1 MNASTG
7 LSTPRLSALSVVT
20 DSQTLQPHNAG
31 RPLSKSS
38 TRACD
43 EYTSW
48 RRSPQGDQQQQPCVD
63 DPPIEPVYPEL
74 LLIGTERLLYAGLAK
89 TIPFIARALP
99 ESPMGQAAYAS
110 AARNSLKDLFR
121 FPLNKLFPASKP
133 FGEIAEKYAYN
144 ADEII
149 NAAARTDT
157 GYNAAGAASALAGTQ
172 GLAVGCARKQ

>member
-1 MNASTG
+1 M
-7 LSTPRLSALSVVT
+7 
-20 DSQTLQPHNAG
+20 
-31 RPLSKSS
+31 
-38 TRACD
+38 
-43 EYTSW
+43 
-48 RRSPQGDQQQQPCVD
+48 PQGNQQQQPCID

-121 FPLNKLFPASKP
+121 FPFNKLFPASKP
-133 FGEIAEKYAYN
+133 FGEIAERYAYN
-144 ADEII
+144 ADDIVD
-149 NAAARTDT
+149 AAARTDT

-172 GLAVGCARKQ
+172 GLAAGCARKQ